1 MLYSHA
7 VLLLSSKKS
16 LIPFVKNLVPF
27 LCNRVDS
34 KGITFESSASRG
46 EFTLANQIS
55 SHSNSYYIFFFL
67 FVRKVSDNSIVQ
79 HI

>member
-55 SHSNSYYIFFFL
+55 SHSNSYYINIWNPSI
-67 FVRKVSDNSIVQ
+67 KVQFCQFDA
-79 HI
+79 